1 MNGIKI
7 RGTGRCVPEN
17 VVTNQDLAKSVETS
31 DEWITTRTG
40 IQHRH
45 HSTTESHADLC
56 LPAAKRA
63 LEKAGVAP
71 AEIGA
76 VIVATVTPGT
86 ACPSAACLLQRDLGL
101 PQDIPCFDLNAACTG
116 FLFALHTMECLL
128 NASPRK
134 FGLVVGAEQLSRVIN
149 WEDRNTCI
157 LFGDG
162 AGAAVVQADDET
174 GILFS
179 EIASDGA
186 YSTLLSLRNP
196 VRGRPDDTDY
206 YLHMKG
212 NEVFRFAVNTLSRLV
227 VDTVQKA
234 GFREEDLDWLVPHQ
248 ANLRI
253 ISATAKKLKMDMDRV
268 IVTLDRHG
276 NTSAGSVALALDEGI
291 RDGRI
296 KKGNLLLL
304 EAFGSGFTWGS
315 VLLRY

>member
-1 MNGIKI
+1 MYSRIK
-7 RGTGRCVPEN
+7 GTGSYLPLTVR
-17 VVTNQDLAKSVETS
+17 TNADLEKMVDTS

-40 IQHRH
+40 IHERRIAGEGDTCAH
-45 HSTTESHADLC
+45 M
-56 LPAAKRA
+56 AAEASKKA
-63 LEKAGVAP
+63 MEAAGVSASD
-71 AEIGA
+71 IDL
-76 VIVATVTPGT
+76 VIEATTSSEY
-86 ACPSAACLLQRDLGL
+86 ACPSVACLVQKELGLRQVPAFDLAAACSGFVYGL
-101 PQDIPCFDLNAACTG
+101 VTADSFIKSGNARTV
-116 FLFALHTMECLL
+116 
-128 NASPRK
+128 
-134 FGLVVGAEQLSRVIN
+134 LVVGVDAMTRTCDPN
-149 WEDRNTCI
+149 DRSTI
-157 LFGDG
+157 VLFGDG
-162 AGAAVVQADDET
+162 AGAAVLQADEET

-186 YSTLLSLRNP
+186 YSSLLSLKNP
-196 VRGRPDDTDY
+196 VRGEDGDKDY

-253 ISATAKKLKMDMDRV
+253 ISATAKKLKMEMDRV

>member
-1 MNGIKI
+1 MYSRIK
-7 RGTGRCVPEN
+7 GTGN
-17 VVTNQDLAKSVETS
+17 ADLEKMVDTS

-40 IQHRH
+40 IHERRIAGEGDTCAH
-45 HSTTESHADLC
+45 MAVEASRKAIEASGVSAEDIDLVIAATTSSEY
-56 LPAAKRA
+56 
-63 LEKAGVAP
+63 
-71 AEIGA
+71 
-76 VIVATVTPGT
+76 
-86 ACPSAACLLQRDLGL
+86 ACPSVACLVQKELGLRQVPAFDLAAACS
-101 PQDIPCFDLNAACTG
+101 G
-116 FLFALHTMECLL
+116 FVY
-128 NASPRK
+128 
-134 FGLVVGAEQLSRVIN
+134 GLVTADSFIKSGNARTVLVIGVDAMSRTCDPN
-149 WEDRNTCI
+149 DRSTI
-157 LFGDG
+157 VLFGDG

-253 ISATAKKLKMDMDRV
+253 ISPPRQHLSRLCRACA
-268 IVTLDRHG
+268 
-276 NTSAGSVALALDEGI
+276 
-291 RDGRI
+291 
-296 KKGNLLLL
+296 
-304 EAFGSGFTWGS
+304 
-315 VLLRY
+315 

>member
-1 MNGIKI
+1 MYSRIK
-7 RGTGRCVPEN
+7 GTG
-17 VVTNQDLAKSVETS
+17 
-31 DEWITTRTG
+31 TRTG
-40 IQHRH
+40 IHERRIAGEGDTCAH
-45 HSTTESHADLC
+45 M
-56 LPAAKRA
+56 AAEASKKA
-63 LEKAGVAP
+63 MEAAGVSASD
-71 AEIGA
+71 IDL
-76 VIVATVTPGT
+76 VIAATTSSEY
-86 ACPSAACLLQRDLGL
+86 ACPSVACLVQKELGLRQVPAFDLAAACSGFVYGL
-101 PQDIPCFDLNAACTG
+101 VTADSFIKSGNARTV
-116 FLFALHTMECLL
+116 
-128 NASPRK
+128 
-134 FGLVVGAEQLSRVIN
+134 LVVGVDAMTRTCDPN
-149 WEDRNTCI
+149 DRSTI
-157 LFGDG
+157 VLFGDG
-162 AGAAVVQADDET
+162 AGAAVLQADEET

-186 YSTLLSLRNP
+186 YSSLLSLKNP
-196 VRGRPDDTDY
+196 VRGEDGDKDY

-253 ISATAKKLKMDMDRV
+253 IS

>member
-1 MNGIKI
+1 MYSRIK
-7 RGTGRCVPEN
+7 GTGIR
-17 VVTNQDLAKSVETS
+17 TNADLEKMVDTS

-40 IQHRH
+40 IHERRIAGEGDTCAH
-45 HSTTESHADLC
+45 MAVEASRKAIEASGVSAEDIDLVIAATTSSEY
-56 LPAAKRA
+56 
-63 LEKAGVAP
+63 
-71 AEIGA
+71 
-76 VIVATVTPGT
+76 
-86 ACPSAACLLQRDLGL
+86 ACPSVACLVQKELGLRQVPAFDLAAACS
-101 PQDIPCFDLNAACTG
+101 G
-116 FLFALHTMECLL
+116 FVY
-128 NASPRK
+128 
-134 FGLVVGAEQLSRVIN
+134 GLVTADSFIKSGNARTVLVIGVDAMSRTCDPN
-149 WEDRNTCI
+149 DRSTI
-157 LFGDG
+157 VLFGDG

-253 ISATAKKLKMDMDRV
+253 ISMDMDRV

>member
-1 MNGIKI
+1 MTADSFIKS
-7 RGTGRCVPEN
+7 GN
-17 VVTNQDLAKSVETS
+17 A
-31 DEWITTRTG
+31 RT
-40 IQHRH
+40 
-45 HSTTESHADLC
+45 
-56 LPAAKRA
+56 
-63 LEKAGVAP
+63 V
-71 AEIGA
+71 
-76 VIVATVTPGT
+76 
-86 ACPSAACLLQRDLGL
+86 
-101 PQDIPCFDLNAACTG
+101 
-116 FLFALHTMECLL
+116 
-128 NASPRK
+128 
-134 FGLVVGAEQLSRVIN
+134 LVVGVDAMTRTCDPN
-149 WEDRNTCI
+149 DRSTI
-157 LFGDG
+157 VLFGDG
-162 AGAAVVQADDET
+162 AGAAVLQADEET

-186 YSTLLSLRNP
+186 YSSLLSLKNP
-196 VRGRPDDTDY
+196 VRGEDSDKDY

-253 ISATAKKLKMDMDRV
+253 ISATAKKLKMEMDRV

>member
-1 MNGIKI
+1 MYSRIK
-7 RGTGRCVPEN
+7 GTGSYLPLTVR
-17 VVTNQDLAKSVETS
+17 TNADLEKMVDTS

-40 IQHRH
+40 IHERRIAGEGDTCAHMAAEASKKAISVACLVQKELGLRQVP
-45 HSTTESHADLC
+45 AFDL
-56 LPAAKRA
+56 A
-63 LEKAGVAP
+63 
-71 AEIGA
+71 
-76 VIVATVTPGT
+76 
-86 ACPSAACLLQRDLGL
+86 AACSGFVYGL
-101 PQDIPCFDLNAACTG
+101 VTADSFIKSGNARTV
-116 FLFALHTMECLL
+116 
-128 NASPRK
+128 
-134 FGLVVGAEQLSRVIN
+134 LVVGVDAMTRTCDPN
-149 WEDRNTCI
+149 DRSTI
-157 LFGDG
+157 VLFGDG
-162 AGAAVVQADDET
+162 AGAAVLQADEET

-186 YSTLLSLRNP
+186 YSSLLSLKNP
-196 VRGRPDDTDY
+196 VRGEDGDKDY

-253 ISATAKKLKMDMDRV
+253 ISATAKKLKMEMDRV

>member
-1 MNGIKI
+1 MYSRIK
-7 RGTGRCVPEN
+7 GTGSYLPLTVR
-17 VVTNQDLAKSVETS
+17 TNADLEKMVDTS

-40 IQHRH
+40 IHERRIAGEGDTCAHMAVEASRKAIEASGVSAEDIDQVIAA
-45 HSTTESHADLC
+45 TTSSEY
-56 LPAAKRA
+56 
-63 LEKAGVAP
+63 
-71 AEIGA
+71 
-76 VIVATVTPGT
+76 
-86 ACPSAACLLQRDLGL
+86 ACPSVACLVQKELGLRQVPAFDLAAACS
-101 PQDIPCFDLNAACTG
+101 G
-116 FLFALHTMECLL
+116 FVY
-128 NASPRK
+128 
-134 FGLVVGAEQLSRVIN
+134 GLVTADSFIKSGNARTVLVIGVDAMSRTCDPN
-149 WEDRNTCI
+149 DRSTI
-157 LFGDG
+157 VLFGDG

>member
-1 MNGIKI
+1 M
-7 RGTGRCVPEN
+7 
-17 VVTNQDLAKSVETS
+17 S
-31 DEWITTRTG
+31 RTCDPND
-40 IQHRH
+40 R
-45 HSTTESHADLC
+45 ST
-56 LPAAKRA
+56 
-63 LEKAGVAP
+63 
-71 AEIGA
+71 
-76 VIVATVTPGT
+76 IV
-86 ACPSAACLLQRDLGL
+86 
-101 PQDIPCFDLNAACTG
+101 
-116 FLFALHTMECLL
+116 
-128 NASPRK
+128 
-134 FGLVVGAEQLSRVIN
+134 
-149 WEDRNTCI
+149 

>member
-1 MNGIKI
+1 MYSRIK
-7 RGTGRCVPEN
+7 GTG
-17 VVTNQDLAKSVETS
+17 TS

-40 IQHRH
+40 IHERRIAGEGDTCAH
-45 HSTTESHADLC
+45 M
-56 LPAAKRA
+56 AAEASKKA
-63 LEKAGVAP
+63 MEAAGVSASD
-71 AEIGA
+71 IDL
-76 VIVATVTPGT
+76 VIAATTSSEY
-86 ACPSAACLLQRDLGL
+86 ACPSVACLVQKELGLRQVPAFDLAAACSGFVYGL
-101 PQDIPCFDLNAACTG
+101 VTADSFIKSGNARTV
-116 FLFALHTMECLL
+116 
-128 NASPRK
+128 
-134 FGLVVGAEQLSRVIN
+134 LVVGVDAMTRTCDPN
-149 WEDRNTCI
+149 DRSTI
-157 LFGDG
+157 VLFGDG
-162 AGAAVVQADDET
+162 AGAAVLQADEET

-186 YSTLLSLRNP
+186 YSSLLSLKNP
-196 VRGRPDDTDY
+196 VRGEDGDKDY

-253 ISATAKKLKMDMDRV
+253 ISRV

>member
-1 MNGIKI
+1 MYSRIK
-7 RGTGRCVPEN
+7 GTGSYLPLTVR
-17 VVTNQDLAKSVETS
+17 TNADLEKMVDTS

-40 IQHRH
+40 IHERRIAGEGDTCAH
-45 HSTTESHADLC
+45 MAVEASRKAIEASGVSAEDIDLVIAATTSSEY
-56 LPAAKRA
+56 
-63 LEKAGVAP
+63 
-71 AEIGA
+71 
-76 VIVATVTPGT
+76 
-86 ACPSAACLLQRDLGL
+86 ACPSVACLVQKELGLRQVPAFDLAAACS
-101 PQDIPCFDLNAACTG
+101 G
-116 FLFALHTMECLL
+116 FVY
-128 NASPRK
+128 
-134 FGLVVGAEQLSRVIN
+134 GLVTADSFIKSGNARTVLVIGVDAMSRTCDPN
-149 WEDRNTCI
+149 DRSTI
-157 LFGDG
+157 VLFGDG

-206 YLHMKG
+206 YLH
-212 NEVFRFAVNTLSRLV
+212 LSRLV

>member
-1 MNGIKI
+1 M
-7 RGTGRCVPEN
+7 V
-17 VVTNQDLAKSVETS
+17 DTS

-40 IQHRH
+40 IHERRIAGEGDTCAH
-45 HSTTESHADLC
+45 MAVEASRKAIEASGVSAEDIDLVIAATTSSEY
-56 LPAAKRA
+56 
-63 LEKAGVAP
+63 
-71 AEIGA
+71 
-76 VIVATVTPGT
+76 
-86 ACPSAACLLQRDLGL
+86 ACPSVACLVQKELGLRQVPAFDLAAACS
-101 PQDIPCFDLNAACTG
+101 G
-116 FLFALHTMECLL
+116 FVY
-128 NASPRK
+128 
-134 FGLVVGAEQLSRVIN
+134 GLVTADSFIKSGNARTVLVIGVDAMSRTCDPN
-149 WEDRNTCI
+149 DRSTI
-157 LFGDG
+157 VLFGDG

-253 ISATAKKLKMDMDRV
+253 IS
-268 IVTLDRHG
+268 TLDRHG